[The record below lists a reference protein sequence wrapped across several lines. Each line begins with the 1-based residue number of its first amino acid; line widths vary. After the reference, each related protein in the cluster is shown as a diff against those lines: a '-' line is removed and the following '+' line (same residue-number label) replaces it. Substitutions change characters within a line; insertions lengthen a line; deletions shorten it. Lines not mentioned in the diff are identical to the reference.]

1 MPWAKLD
8 DRFHTNPKIV
18 EVWTTN
24 PAALGLH
31 VLAMAY
37 CAGEQTDGIIAPGYV
52 KLMMPADRA
61 RNEAVRVLVDAG
73 LWDIYGTGWIVH
85 DWLKYNPS
93 KVETE
98 AKARARS
105 EAGLKAA
112 RARWGSDDDA

>member
-8 DRFHTNPKIV
+8 DRFHTNPKV
-18 EVWTTN
+18 LKVWTTN

-31 VLAMAY
+31 ALAMSY
-37 CAGEQTDGIIAPGYV
+37 CAGEQTDGIIPIAFVMLVMPGE
-52 KLMMPADRA
+52 KTREA
-61 RNEAVRVLVDAG
+61 AVRSLVDAD
-73 LWDIYGTGWIVH
+73 LWKLIGGDYVIH

-105 EAGLKAA
+105 EAGVKAA
-112 RARWGSDDDA
+112 KVRWGSDTDA

>member
-8 DRFHTNPKIV
+8 DRFHTNPKV
-18 EVWTTN
+18 LKVWTTN

-31 VLAMAY
+31 ALAMSY
-37 CAGEQTDGIIAPGYV
+37 CAGEQTDGVIPTAFLMLVMPGE
-52 KLMMPADRA
+52 KTREA
-61 RNEAVRVLVDAG
+61 AVRSLVDAG
-73 LWDIYGTGWIVH
+73 LWQGLGTDYVIH

-105 EAGLKAA
+105 EA
-112 RARWGSDDDA
+112 